1 MTADFS
7 SETLEAR
14 MKCCNIF
21 YLLKEKNWQPRI
33 LRPVKTSFRNGE
45 INTLSDEGEE
55 KFVTIR
61 PTLKERLKGVF

>member
-1 MTADFS
+1 
-7 SETLEAR
+7 
-14 MKCCNIF
+14 MKYCNIF